1 MTNNQV
7 VEQAVI
13 VTQASIKSGQTVT
26 QIALFE
32 SDGSPVSTL
41 LAEVPDGGD
50 ILLTGFTTGSA
61 AALAATDT
69 VNEAFAKL
77 QARTLAAPAIGSN
90 VLLTGYS
97 IGTGKVAIAATDSV
111 NAAIAKIESRLVLL
125 EGA

>member
-7 VEQAVI
+7 VEQAIV
-13 VTQASIKSGQTVT
+13 VTQASIKSGQAVT

-32 SDGSPVSTL
+32 SDGSPVSTI

-50 ILLTGFTTGSA
+50 VLLTGYTTGSA

-69 VNEAFAKL
+69 VNAAFAKL
-77 QARTLAAPAIGSN
+77 EARTLAAPAVGSN

-97 IGTGKVAIAATDSV
+97 IGTAGALAATDTM
-111 NAAIAKIESRLVLL
+111 NAALGKL
-125 EGA
+125 EARVYALEHP